1 MNYDYPTIEAEY
13 MTSNVSINE
22 LARKHGVPKGTL
34 QRHARVNDWVNKRGQ
49 KQAETVEKSIKAH
62 DEWTERI
69 REVAMSKLEAAW
81 ESLEP
86 DDRQGLKYMT
96 GATKDLKDLGFIH
109 NSLDRDEQMARIA
122 KLRKD
127 VEEEQK
133 DTNITVVIDDELL
146 KFSK

>member
-34 QRHARVNDWVNKRGQ
+34 QRHARVNDWVNKREQ

>member
-49 KQAETVEKSIKAH
+49 KQAKSVEKSIKAH

>member
-22 LARKHGVPKGTL
+22 LARKHNVPKGTL
-34 QRHARVNDWVNKRGQ
+34 QRHARVNGWVAKREQ
-49 KQAETVEKSIKAH
+49 KQTDSVEKSIKAV

-69 REVAMSKLEAAW
+69 RTVAMSKLEAAW
-81 ESLEP
+81 NSLEP

-109 NSLDRDEQMARIA
+109 NSLDREEQIARIE

-127 VEEEQK
+127 VETEDK
-133 DTNITVVIDDELL
+133 DTTITVLIDDELK

>member
-13 MTSNVSINE
+13 MTSNASINE

-34 QRHARVNDWVNKRGQ
+34 QRHARVNDWVNKREQ
-49 KQAETVEKSIKAH
+49 KQAKSVEKSIKAH

>member
-22 LARKHGVPKGTL
+22 LSRKHGVPKGTL
-34 QRHARVNDWVNKRGQ
+34 QRHARVNGWVAKREQ
-49 KQAETVEKSIKAH
+49 KQTDSVEKSIKAV

-69 REVAMSKLEAAW
+69 RTVAMSKLEAAW
-81 ESLEP
+81 NSLEP

-109 NSLDRDEQMARIA
+109 NSLDREEQIARIE
-122 KLRKD
+122 KLRRD
-127 VEEEQK
+127 VESEDK
-133 DTNITVVIDDELL
+133 DTTITVVIDDELK

>member
-13 MTSNVSINE
+13 MTSNLSINE
-22 LARKHGVPKGTL
+22 LARKHGVPKSTL
-34 QRHARVNDWVNKRGQ
+34 QRHANLNGWVDKRGQ
-49 KQAETVEKSIKAH
+49 KQTETVEKSIQVV

-69 REVAMSKLEAAW
+69 RRVAMEKLEAAW
-81 ESLEP
+81 GTLEP

-109 NSLDRDEQMARIA
+109 NSLDREEQIARIE

-127 VEEEQK
+127 VESEDK
-133 DTNITVVIDDELL
+133 DTTITVVIDDELK